1 MVIFGSVRA
10 GCDGR
15 VGLPE
20 GARGRETETRG
31 CGRREGEKGRKLAD
45 ESRSGST
52 RGKVV
57 VRDQPS
63 ATAAIARLLLFLFL
77 FLPFISLFLLFF
89 PYLFLY
95 SPSDRTL
102 LVLLPSG
109 SLLLLTSISLPLA
122 SPARTLCSLDVGDS
136 LPERETRDVVRG
148 CSMATFTA
156 TTQIV
161 LTGNA
166 PQESQEDG

>member
-77 FLPFISLFLLFF
+77 FLPFISFFLLFF
-89 PYLFLY
+89 PYLFY

-102 LVLLPSG
+102 LVLLPPLVPFSFSLYFSSSRFARQD
-109 SLLLLTSISLPLA
+109 SLLPWRWGFTS
-122 SPARTLCSLDVGDS
+122 G
-136 LPERETRDVVRG
+136 RETRDVVRG

-161 LTGNA
+161 LTGNE

>member
-1 MVIFGSVRA
+1 MATRGWTRISAMVIFGSVRA

-89 PYLFLY
+89 PYLFY

-109 SLLLLTSISLPLA
+109 FLLLLSPFLFLSLRPPGLSAPL
-122 SPARTLCSLDVGDS
+122 TLGIHFRKRN
-136 LPERETRDVVRG
+136 P
-148 CSMATFTA
+148 
-156 TTQIV
+156 
-161 LTGNA
+161 
-166 PQESQEDG
+166 

>member
-89 PYLFLY
+89 PYLFY

-102 LVLLPSG
+102 LVLLPSD
-109 SLLLLTSISLPLA
+109 SLLLLSLFLFLSLRPPGLSAPL
-122 SPARTLCSLDVGDS
+122 TLGIHFRNEKPVTLFG
-136 LPERETRDVVRG
+136 VVRW
-148 CSMATFTA
+148 
-156 TTQIV
+156 
-161 LTGNA
+161 LL
-166 PQESQEDG
+166 SQPLRRSY

>member
-89 PYLFLY
+89 PYLFY

-109 SLLLLTSISLPLA
+109 SLLLLSLFLFLSLRPPGLSAPL
-122 SPARTLCSLDVGDS
+122 TLGIHFRNEKPVTLFG
-136 LPERETRDVVRG
+136 VVRW
-148 CSMATFTA
+148 
-156 TTQIV
+156 
-161 LTGNA
+161 LL
-166 PQESQEDG
+166 SQPLRRSY

>member
-15 VGLPE
+15 EGLPE

-77 FLPFISLFLLFF
+77 FLPFISLFSS
-89 PYLFLY
+89 FL
-95 SPSDRTL
+95 SI
-102 LVLLPSG
+102 LVLLPLRSNP
-109 SLLLLTSISLPLA
+109 SSPPPLWFPSPSQSISLPLA

-136 LPERETRDVVRG
+136 LPEEKPVTLFGVVRW
-148 CSMATFTA
+148 
-156 TTQIV
+156 
-161 LTGNA
+161 LL
-166 PQESQEDG
+166 SQPLRRSY

>member
-77 FLPFISLFLLFF
+77 FLPFISLFSSFLSILVPLLPLRSNPSSPPPLWF
-89 PYLFLY
+89 P
-95 SPSDRTL
+95 SPSQ
-102 LVLLPSG
+102 
-109 SLLLLTSISLPLA
+109 SISLPLA